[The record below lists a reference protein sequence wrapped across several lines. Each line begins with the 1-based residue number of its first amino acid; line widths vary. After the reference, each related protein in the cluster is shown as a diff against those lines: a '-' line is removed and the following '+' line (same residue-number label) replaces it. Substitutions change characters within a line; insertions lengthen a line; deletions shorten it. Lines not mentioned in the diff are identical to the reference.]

1 MNDVIFSSTATL
13 TLVTVVGALL
23 TTTIV
28 GVIVRRLLVN
38 RPATRTT
45 AAQRLLAKNP
55 SLGGGDVAS
64 LRWSVA
70 ARRVRTGSLTA
81 LTVAVALLIASARPT
96 IGRPTANR

>member
-1 MNDVIFSSTATL
+1 MSVVFSPTATL
-13 TLVTVVGALL
+13 ALIVVVGTLLVATLV
-23 TTTIV
+23 
-28 GVIVRRLLVN
+28 GVAVRRLLTN
-38 RPATRTT
+38 RPTTRTT

-55 SLGGGDVAS
+55 SLGGDDVAS

-96 IGRPTANR
+96 TGDRTGDR